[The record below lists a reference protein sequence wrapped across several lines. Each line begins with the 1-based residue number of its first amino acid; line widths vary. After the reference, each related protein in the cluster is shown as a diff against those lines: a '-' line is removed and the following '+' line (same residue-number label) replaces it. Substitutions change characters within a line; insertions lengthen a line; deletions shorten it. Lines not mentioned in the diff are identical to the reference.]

1 MIFQRLI
8 EVNGICLTLSESD
21 NYTTTFLVN
30 FFLPLMAET
39 TFLSI
44 YTKKIKIYP

>member
-21 NYTTTFLVN
+21 NYTTR
-30 FFLPLMAET
+30 FLPLMAET